1 MHLLGQYLIFM
12 TKTLTN
18 SLVFIS
24 LLISSCA
31 SYAPSIDLGYF
42 RYWQEGFAGNSI
54 DVDDQ
59 YINSMDYSF
68 IKIKQGRNEAIFVL
82 STIDENGYE
91 SWVGLDNNRIVTFNG
106 LIVRTSGLDTD
117 FNFEGFASNEWSIN
131 FVDGENYSG
140 SISLSSPRLYR
151 ANATFQHIKSQATKD
166 CDIFHTFSRNYKD
179 VGFHSS
185 DTYCFS
191 NGAIK
196 SSSQRLSPF
205 SKTLEIYFYYKY

>member
-1 MHLLGQYLIFM
+1 MI
-12 TKTLTN
+12 KTSKN
-18 SLVFIS
+18 SLVLLT

-31 SYAPSIDLGYF
+31 SFDSSIDLGYF
-42 RYWQEGFAGNSI
+42 TYFKEGFAGNSI
-54 DVDDQ
+54 EVDDT

-91 SWVGLDNNRIVTFNG
+91 NWVGLDDNRIVTFNG

-117 FNFEGFASNEWSIN
+117 FNFEGFTSNEWSIN
-131 FVDGENYSG
+131 FLDGEKYSG

-151 ANATFQHIKSQATKD
+151 TNATFQLIRSQVTKD
-166 CDIFHTFSRNYKD
+166 CDLLHTFARNYKD
-179 VGFHSS
+179 VGFNSS
-185 DTYCFS
+185 DTYCFLK
-191 NGAIK
+191 GAIK

-205 SKTLEIYFYYKY
+205 SKTLEINFYYKY

>member
-1 MHLLGQYLIFM
+1 M
-12 TKTLTN
+12 TKTSKN
-18 SLVFIS
+18 SLVLIS

-31 SYAPSIDLGYF
+31 SFDPSIDLGYF
-42 RYWQEGFAGNSI
+42 KYFKEGFAGNSI
-54 DVDDQ
+54 DVDDK

-91 SWVGLDNNRIVTFNG
+91 NWVGLDNNRIVTFNG

-117 FNFEGFASNEWSIN
+117 FNFEGFTSNEWSIN
-131 FVDGENYSG
+131 FLEGEKYSG

-151 ANATFQHIKSQATKD
+151 TNATFQLIRSQVTKD
-166 CDIFHTFSRNYKD
+166 CDLLHTFSRNYKD
-179 VGFHSS
+179 VGFNSS
-185 DTYCFS
+185 DTYCFLK
-191 NGAIK
+191 GAIK

-205 SKTLEIYFYYKY
+205 SKTLEIKFYYKY

>member
-1 MHLLGQYLIFM
+1 M
-12 TKTLTN
+12 TKTLTY

-31 SYAPSIDLGYF
+31 SFVPSIDLGYF
-42 RYWQEGFAGNSI
+42 RYWKEGFAGNSI
-54 DVDDQ
+54 DIDDQ

-82 STIDENGYE
+82 STIDENGHQ

-117 FNFEGFASNEWSIN
+117 FNFENFTSNKWSIN
-131 FVDGENYSG
+131 FVDGEKYSG

-151 ANATFQHIKSQATKD
+151 TNATFQHIKSQVTKD
-166 CDIFHTFSRNYKD
+166 CDLLHTYSRNYKD
-179 VGFHSS
+179 VGFNSS

-191 NGAIK
+191 NGVIK